1 MEVNAEEQKNNSQTV
16 FCIFDSEF
24 IELFMCFLFKS
35 MLVFYKY
42 F

>member
-1 MEVNAEEQKNNSQTV
+1 MEVNAEEQKNSSHTV

-24 IELFMCFLFKS
+24 IELFMCFLFK
-35 MLVFYKY
+35 MLGFYKY